1 MHQHGYRPQ
10 EWRYLWNTQNQLIR
24 CFTPS
29 GDVWRY
35 TYDAFGQRLS
45 KTKTVDSE
53 KLNAHPA
60 FPVLK
65 PRVTAWHYLWSG
77 DQMVEEAP
85 VYADGTVAYDAGIQ
99 WLYQPEAITPTARYQ
114 KGQLHYVVTDH
125 QGTPREIFTEKG
137 IASWAG
143 RLNTW
148 GQMAFWQSHDS
159 RADNDPNYTECH
171 FRFAGQYED
180 RETGLYYNRFRYY
193 DKDSGQSISPDPIG
207 LLGGLNPYSY
217 VYNPTKYID
226 PFGLCATSKL
236 GGDSETV
243 DLYRAVGPDE
253 LNNIKQTNAF
263 NNPAGIETKYFT
275 TSGEK
280 ASEYG
285 KKAVLGFGDE
295 PYTIVKTSVPKNLI
309 SDPKFY
315 AEVDGGIPAYVLPSD
330 ILAGLKPNVLN
341 HSPLPGK

>member
-1 MHQHGYRPQ
+1 
-10 EWRYLWNTQNQLIR
+10 
-24 CFTPS
+24 
-29 GDVWRY
+29 
-35 TYDAFGQRLS
+35 RLS

-99 WLYQPEAITPTARYQ
+99 WLYQPGAITPTARYQ
-114 KGQLHYVVTDH
+114 NGKLHYVVTDH

-148 GQMAFWQSHDS
+148 GQMAFWQSQDG

-193 DKDSGQSISPDPIG
+193 DKDSGQYISPDPIG

-217 VYNPTKYID
+217 VHNPTKFID
-226 PFGLCATSKL
+226 PYGLSSFDPFMHGEITDFPKDLHFGQNRIAPNFSSIGSQADPLIAGRPILDVANDIKVGHISPDTFVISYTIDPATGKPV
-236 GGDSETV
+236 T
-243 DLYRAVGPDE
+243 
-253 LNNIKQTNAF
+253 LNNRGLAAI
-263 NNPAGIETKYFT
+263 IESGKYPQHAIYVPY
-275 TSGEK
+275 EK
-280 ASEYG
+280 
-285 KKAVLGFGDE
+285 
-295 PYTIVKTSVPKNLI
+295 VPKHLV
-309 SDPKFY
+309 K
-315 AEVDGGIPAYVLPSD
+315 D
-330 ILAGLKPNVLN
+330 ILDRPPSRSISITQNKDGSGLNKIICCKN
-341 HSPLPGK
+341 

>member
-1 MHQHGYRPQ
+1 WH
-10 EWRYLWNTQNQLIR
+10 TQNQLIR

-35 TYDAFGQRLS
+35 TYDAFGRRLS

-53 KLNAHPA
+53 KYNAHPA

-65 PRVTAWHYLWSG
+65 PRVTAWYYLWSG

-99 WLYQPEAITPTARYQ
+99 WLYQPGAITPTARYQ

-148 GQMAFWQSHDS
+148 GQMVFWQSHDG

-180 RETGLYYNRFRYY
+180 HETTGF
-193 DKDSGQSISPDPIG
+193 
-207 LLGGLNPYSY
+207 
-217 VYNPTKYID
+217 ID
-226 PFGLCATSKL
+226 PLGLCGTSLLDRIVNDANKVASP
-236 GGDSETV
+236 GGEITV
-243 DLYRAVGPDE
+243 RQAEILRGNLPVVQRRSVFQNQMARKEFVKNQNYLIKQWE
-253 LNNIKQTNAF
+253 LNTGRTWPTSATPHHIIPLESGGANKWWNLMPTNGTLP
-263 NNPAGIETKYFT
+263 NHSLP
-275 TSGEK
+275 
-280 ASEYG
+280 
-285 KKAVLGFGDE
+285 
-295 PYTIVKTSVPKNLI
+295 
-309 SDPKFY
+309 
-315 AEVDGGIPAYVLPSD
+315 GIPGPHA
-330 ILAGLKPNVLN
+330 AGGTLRTTIQ
-341 HSPLPGK
+341 